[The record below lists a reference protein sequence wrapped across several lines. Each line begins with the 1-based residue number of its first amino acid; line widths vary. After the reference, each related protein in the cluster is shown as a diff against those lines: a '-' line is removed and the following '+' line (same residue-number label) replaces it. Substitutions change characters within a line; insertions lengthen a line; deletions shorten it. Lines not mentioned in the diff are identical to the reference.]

1 MQNELNEISMKVKR
15 TDRLESKPS
24 RYLWEYHY
32 DVYVV
37 DKILIPR
44 LVKTNI
50 TPNQITFFG
59 FIFAMFSLICLYNH
73 YHILAGISFF
83 IYATADWCD
92 GKVARYKNMTSKLGH
107 YFDAGIDLVTYN
119 VVFIIAYTAYD
130 TNGYILLFMLF
141 AFNLHSLV
149 ATLYIVPNL
158 KKLTKI
164 YRFGIKKY
172 FMDKNLILGADIVLF
187 TIIVIFACL
196 FEIFNL
202 SMFLIGIAYFF
213 DMLYRLHELKI
224 NQVIESLKNH

>member
-1 MQNELNEISMKVKR
+1 MNAKWVNEISMKVKR

-92 GKVARYKNMTSKLGH
+92 GKVARYKKITSRLG
-107 YFDAGIDLVTYN
+107 YFLDRTTD
-119 VVFIIAYTAYD
+119 FI
-130 TNGYILLFMLF
+130 
-141 AFNLHSLV
+141 AFN
-149 ATLYIVPNL
+149 
-158 KKLTKI
+158 
-164 YRFGIKKY
+164 F
-172 FMDKNLILGADIVLF
+172 IL
-187 TIIVIFACL
+187 
-196 FEIFNL
+196 
-202 SMFLIGIAYFF
+202 
-213 DMLYRLHELKI
+213 
-224 NQVIESLKNH
+224 